1 MFLFLYNLQIDIKFD
16 KILAIPSFRQ
26 KQNID
31 FVDIR
36 QIVSPPM
43 KIRLMVTKPQKLY
56 SAWKTGLWTCVLCPY
71 YA

>member
-1 MFLFLYNLQIDIKFD
+1 MFLLLYNLQIDINFE
-16 KILAIPSFRQ
+16 KILSIPSLKQ

-43 KIRLMVTKPQKLY
+43 KIHLIVTKPQKLD
-56 SAWKTGLWTCVLCPY
+56 SA
-71 YA
+71 